1 MGFSLFKNSAV
12 EPHVNLSVQE
22 FKNTY
27 GKKRASCLNC
37 TCSSREISLVW
48 KNMVL
53 IRIIKQ
59 KIHKNS
65 KRIESQ

>member
-22 FKNTY
+22 LKNTY
-27 GKKRASCLNC
+27 GKKSASCLNC

-65 KRIESQ
+65 KRIEPQ